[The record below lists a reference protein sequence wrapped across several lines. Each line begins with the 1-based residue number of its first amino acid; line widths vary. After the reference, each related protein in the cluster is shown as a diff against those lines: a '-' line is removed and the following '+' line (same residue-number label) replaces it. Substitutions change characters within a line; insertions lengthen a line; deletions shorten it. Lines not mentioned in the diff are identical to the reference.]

1 MAKLIFSNRIP
12 FKGYKAM
19 AIFPFVFVRKEY
31 KDSNGINI
39 VINHEN
45 IHIQQQKEV
54 SEIGILMTAVFAI
67 FGCGWWSLLA
77 LPLFYWWYLT
87 EYFIRFV
94 LYGFNHSEAYR
105 NISFEQE
112 AYTFQKNEN
121 YLKNRRYPEWLKF
134 LPRKMYSRW
143 PCQR

>member
-1 MAKLIFSNRIP
+1 MKHILYNKFIP

-19 AIFPFVFVRKEY
+19 AIFPFIFVRSEY
-31 KDSNGINI
+31 KDSNGISI

-45 IHIQQQKEV
+45 IHLHQQKEV
-54 SEIGILMTAVFAI
+54 STIGVLVAAVLII

-94 LYGFNHSEAYR
+94 LYGFNHREAYR

-112 AYTFQKNEN
+112 AYTFQGNES
-121 YLKNRRYPEWLKF
+121 YIKHRKYFYWLKYV
-134 LPRKMYSRW
+134 PEKMYSRW